1 LLFFWIFKGE
11 KVKMPVVMI
20 SKNDGT
26 LLKEF
31 LFSELKDLTN
41 NEDKKVFVSITFNK
55 VILLIL
61 SANWFAFAWFN
72 L

>member
-1 LLFFWIFKGE
+1 
-11 KVKMPVVMI
+11 MI

>member
-1 LLFFWIFKGE
+1 
-11 KVKMPVVMI
+11 MPVVMI

>member
-1 LLFFWIFKGE
+1 MLFFWIFKGE